1 MKILIS
7 SLEDPTDESE
17 VEVFELNYDLEK
29 GSFWMRCV
37 MGDDFFQRV
46 TSSLP
51 YKPLLVRVVDRL
63 IFVVF
68 NLQSEVEQFSVWL
81 SEADAAVDYGYKTMR
96 G

>member
-7 SLEDPTDESE
+7 SLEAPIDESE
-17 VEVFELNYDLEK
+17 FEIDELNYDREK
-29 GSFWMRCV
+29 GCFWMRCV
-37 MGDDFFQRV
+37 MGDDWFQRV

-51 YKPLLVRVVDRL
+51 YKPLLVRFVDRL

-68 NLQSEVEQFSVWL
+68 SLQSEAEQFLVWL
-81 SEADAAVDYGYKTMR
+81 SEAKAAVDYGYRTMR